1 MKELVEVIAKALV
14 DNPDE
19 VSVMKRKKGVLPCL
33 SFMSQKAI
41 WAK

>member
-14 DNPDE
+14 DHPEE
-19 VSVMKRKKGVLPCL
+19 VSRRRKAGPQCL

-41 WAK
+41 WEK